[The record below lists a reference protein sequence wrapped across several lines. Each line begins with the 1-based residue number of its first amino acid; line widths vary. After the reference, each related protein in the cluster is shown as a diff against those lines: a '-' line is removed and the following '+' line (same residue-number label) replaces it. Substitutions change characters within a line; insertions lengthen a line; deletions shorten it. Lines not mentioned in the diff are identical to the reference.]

1 MTPIDRRRW
10 LQATLGTAL
19 GAAALGSLTGCDSP
33 TPPVAF
39 KSVDIT
45 GADYADA
52 FDLPDVNGQRRTVA
66 DFKGQLLVLF
76 FGYTQCPDVCPT
88 TLGALAEARALMGPD
103 GDKLVTALVTLDPA
117 RDTAELLKAYL
128 AHFDPKGVALRGS
141 DAEIATT
148 AKRFKVF
155 YRKAEGAT
163 PEGYT
168 MDHTAA
174 SYVFDTRGRIRLYQ
188 RNGMK
193 PADMAADFQALLK
206 QAG

>member
-1 MTPIDRRRW
+1 MNFDRRHW
-10 LQATLGTAL
+10 LLTSLRAAIGTTGLATLA
-19 GAAALGSLTGCDSP
+19 GCDQP
-33 TPPVAF
+33 APPVAF

-45 GADYADA
+45 GADYADG
-52 FDLPDVNGQRRTVA
+52 FDLPDADGRRRTVA
-66 DFKGQLLVLF
+66 DFKGKLLVLF
-76 FGYTQCPDVCPT
+76 FGYTQCPDACPT
-88 TLGALAEARALMGPD
+88 TLAALTEARALMGAD
-103 GDKLVTALVTLDPA
+103 GGQLVTALVTLDPA
-117 RDTAELLKAYL
+117 RDTAALLKPYL
-128 AHFDPKGVALRGS
+128 AHFDPNGVALRGS
-141 DAEIATT
+141 DAEVAAT

-155 YRKAEGAT
+155 YSKAEGAT
-163 PEGYT
+163 PETYT